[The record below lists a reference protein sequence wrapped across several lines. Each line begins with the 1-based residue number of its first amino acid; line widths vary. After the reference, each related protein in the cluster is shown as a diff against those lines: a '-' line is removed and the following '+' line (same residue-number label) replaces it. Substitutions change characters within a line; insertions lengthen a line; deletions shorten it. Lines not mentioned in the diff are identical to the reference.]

1 MLFFKRLLS
10 VTLGS
15 IIVHSVA
22 VADGFQLD
30 FDRAFSG
37 SAPSSP
43 NSPWA
48 DARFQDV
55 APGTVQLT
63 VSNLTLTGSE
73 NVDELYFNLAPTLN
87 PLNLNFT
94 YVSGSGGFDLPSI
107 SRGTDTFKADGDG
120 KYDILL
126 SFNHSGD
133 SQQQFTGGEYFTYAI
148 SGISGLSA
156 ADFAYLS

>member
-1 MLFFKRLLS
+1 MLCFKRLLS

-30 FDRAFSG
+30 FDRTFSG

-43 NSPWA
+43 SSPWA
-48 DARFQDV
+48 DARFQNV
-55 APGTVQLT
+55 TPGTVQIT
-63 VSNLTLTGSE
+63 VSNLSLTGTE

-94 YVSGSGGFDLPSI
+94 LISSSG
-107 SRGTDTFKADGDG
+107 
-120 KYDILL
+120 
-126 SFNHSGD
+126 
-133 SQQQFTGGEYFTYAI
+133 
-148 SGISGLSA
+148 
-156 ADFAYLS
+156 